1 MLVFDIECM
10 VQIRKNKA
18 IRDVPMK
25 LILLGPPGAGKG
37 TQAKFV
43 TEYLKIP
50 QISTGD
56 ILRAEVKDRTD
67 LGIKVQEIMDS
78 GGLVSDELIVSIVK
92 NRLQKDDCTK
102 GFLLD
107 GFPRTI
113 PQAKALLEA
122 KIAIDIVIELSVS
135 DDEIVKRLSGRRV
148 HEASGRIYHIQNNP
162 PKHPDLDDQTGE
174 KLVQRPDDLES
185 TVRKRLAVYRSQTK
199 PLVDFYSNLS
209 KSDSVHFES
218 IDGSLDMI
226 SVQDMLK
233 KIIN

>member
-1 MLVFDIECM
+1 M

-67 LGIKVQEIMDS
+67 LGIKVQKIMDS

-92 NRLQKDDCTK
+92 NRLQKDDCTN

-209 KSDSVHFES
+209 KNDRVYFES
-218 IDGSLDMI
+218 IDGSLEMI

-233 KIIN
+233 KIIK

>member
-1 MLVFDIECM
+1 MYGSDP
-10 VQIRKNKA
+10 KNKA

-56 ILRAEVKDRTD
+56 LLRAEVKDRTE
-67 LGIKVQEIMDS
+67 LGIKVQKIMDS

-92 NRLQKDDCTK
+92 NRLQKDDCTN

-209 KSDSVHFES
+209 KSNGVHFES

>member
-1 MLVFDIECM
+1 M

-56 ILRAEVKDRTD
+56 ILRAEVKDHTD

-92 NRLQKDDCTK
+92 NRLQKDDCTN

-209 KSDSVHFES
+209 KSNSVHFES

>member
-67 LGIKVQEIMDS
+67 LGIKVQKIMDS

-92 NRLQKDDCTK
+92 NRLQKDDCIN

-209 KSDSVHFES
+209 TSNSVHFES

>member
-1 MLVFDIECM
+1 M

-67 LGIKVQEIMDS
+67 LGIKVQKIMDS

-92 NRLQKDDCTK
+92 NRLQKDDCTN

-174 KLVQRPDDLES
+174 KLVQRPDDLEG

-209 KSDSVHFES
+209 KSNSVHFES

>member
-1 MLVFDIECM
+1 
-10 VQIRKNKA
+10 
-18 IRDVPMK
+18 MK

-67 LGIKVQEIMDS
+67 LGIKVQKIMDS

-92 NRLQKDDCTK
+92 NRLQKDDCTN

-122 KIAIDIVIELSVS
+122 KIVIDIVIELSVS

-199 PLVDFYSNLS
+199 PLVDFYSNLK
-209 KSDSVHFES
+209 KSNSVHFES

>member
-1 MLVFDIECM
+1 M

-67 LGIKVQEIMDS
+67 LGIKVQKIMDS

-92 NRLQKDDCTK
+92 NRLQKDDCTN

-174 KLVQRPDDLES
+174 KLVKRPDDLES

-209 KSDSVHFES
+209 KSNSVHFES

>member
-1 MLVFDIECM
+1 MYRSDP
-10 VQIRKNKA
+10 KNKA

-56 ILRAEVKDRTD
+56 ILRAEVKDHTD

-92 NRLQKDDCTK
+92 NRLQKDDCTN

-185 TVRKRLAVYRSQTK
+185 TVRRRLAVYRSQTK

-226 SVQDMLK
+226 SVQDTLK
-233 KIIN
+233 EIIN

>member
-1 MLVFDIECM
+1 M

-56 ILRAEVKDRTD
+56 ILRAEVKDHTD
-67 LGIKVQEIMDS
+67 LGIKVQKIMDS

-92 NRLQKDDCTK
+92 NRLQKDDCTN

-174 KLVQRPDDLES
+174 KLVQRPDDLEN

-209 KSDSVHFES
+209 KSNSVHFES

>member
-1 MLVFDIECM
+1 M

-67 LGIKVQEIMDS
+67 LGIKVQKIMDS

-92 NRLQKDDCTK
+92 NRLQKDDCTN

-199 PLVDFYSNLS
+199 PLVDFYSKLS
-209 KSDSVHFES
+209 TSNSVHFES

>member
-1 MLVFDIECM
+1 MYGSNP
-10 VQIRKNKA
+10 KNKA

-67 LGIKVQEIMDS
+67 LGIKVQKIMDS

-92 NRLQKDDCTK
+92 NRLQKDDCTN

-209 KSDSVHFES
+209 KSNSVHFES